1 MGCGQSKQDDQIAA
15 DFFQGAKESQTAQ
28 MQKDSVRSGE
38 LKATPQTPQ
47 NSARSQQD
55 SSRSQPQ
62 VPQSPR
68 QHSQSH
74 IEQALSPRSS
84 KISSRETSTSQMG
97 SSQGSIKT
105 MKSPGGGTKQGRK
118 SEFVAPPSSTS
129 FHNVVA
135 AQAQTEASKA
145 ASPSVPA
152 PPPPLPLKNKDPA
165 PPPPPGESK
174 PPAPAPSSESTT
186 EKPKTGPG
194 GAPRGNFKPQPQ
206 ILDDDDFSVAPSLST
221 AMRSVCGHNFD
232 DVYMRGKKLGYGAF
246 ANVFLAVH
254 KPTGE
259 EYAIKQ
265 VDRSK
270 MMWGQRDALKDE
282 IDNMKLVR
290 AGPNIVQLYEVFE
303 EKVYSFLVTEL
314 MTGGEL
320 FDRIIE
326 KKTFTEEEA
335 RSCCQCVLSALE
347 FMHKQRV
354 AHRDLKPENLLLAS
368 RESLLPVKLADFGFA
383 KAVAKKNGCRTL
395 CGTPGYLAPEIL
407 ERWPAYDVKCDIWSV
422 GVILFLLLGGYL
434 PFDADDEQLV
444 FDRTRNGQYDF
455 RPKFWRHIS
464 NGAKDLVSQCLTIN
478 PNKRASATSALQH
491 GWMSVGASE
500 LATHQ
505 VDVGKLKDM
514 VQARRKMKAAVKTL
528 MAANRFQQLNDD
540 FTVYMEK
547 RRGESIVS
555 HFSYMTSSTRTGHK
569 RYEEDSP
576 SGKPFTNFF
585 LLGEKLGEGE
595 NSYIYRATRKQTQQL
610 YAVKHVDLLPL
621 DEESKHTIRDEVKAL
636 RLLRGGPHIV
646 RLFDVFQEPEN
657 VYFVFETMTGGN
669 LLSRIVEKEVY
680 TEREAQQVCKI
691 AFTAINYCHMKKVAH
706 RDVKPENFLLVEEGD
721 DTSVKLADFAF
732 AKRCVKE
739 NSLLTLCGTAQYV
752 APEILDEHS
761 AGYDQRCDNWSL
773 GVFAF
778 VLLGG
783 YPPFEGVTGDLA
795 NEIKNAD
802 YKFHDEYWKDVSAS
816 AKEMIRSLLV
826 VNPKKRAT
834 ASDALACE
842 WMASEEEQLVL
853 RDLSTVQS
861 QINDKVEPKNKV
873 KMAVQTIIAR
883 NKFMSIAG
891 MKKDLLISSR
901 HSIDQSILEEDESF
915 DHHYTWGEQIGIG
928 TFSAVHE
935 VTSKESGTLFAAK
948 KITRKDLHPSDA
960 VALHDEISALRKV
973 AGCEQVVK
981 LHDVYDE
988 PDHTVLVLEIMGG
1001 GDLIDRIIEKRHYT
1015 EYDAKE
1021 VSRKLI
1027 MGVAHCHKF
1036 KIANRNLK
1044 PESLLLKAGSDI
1056 DVKISDFGYAK
1067 TVAFPNSLRTQ
1078 CGTEGYV
1085 APEILEH
1092 RPAYGIECDM
1102 WSLGVVIYIVLGGY
1116 RPFRGEGE
1124 EVMKQ
1129 IRYGEYKFHKR
1140 YWSHVSKEAKSL
1152 IQQLLTVD
1160 PQQRIKAEEALKSE
1174 WVTAEESAL
1183 DTIEL
1188 SSNMKELKNLRS
1200 AKSKL
1205 RSAVKMVVATQK
1217 LQSLSGFRSHQDF

>member
-1 MGCGQSKQDDQIAA
+1 M
-15 DFFQGAKESQTAQ
+15 
-28 MQKDSVRSGE
+28 
-38 LKATPQTPQ
+38 
-47 NSARSQQD
+47 
-55 SSRSQPQ
+55 
-62 VPQSPR
+62 SP
-68 QHSQSH
+68 
-74 IEQALSPRSS
+74 
-84 KISSRETSTSQMG
+84 
-97 SSQGSIKT
+97 
-105 MKSPGGGTKQGRK
+105 GGTKQGRK
-118 SEFVAPPSSTS
+118 SEFVAPPSFYTAPPPPVSK
-129 FHNVVA
+129 
-135 AQAQTEASKA
+135 TEATSR
-145 ASPSVPA
+145 ASPAVPA
-152 PPPPLPLKNKDPA
+152 PPPPLPQKTRDTA
-165 PPPPPGESK
+165 PQTPPSQSK
-174 PPAPAPSSESTT
+174 PAVAEAPTLTPVRNKTGTASSTT
-186 EKPKTGPG
+186 ATTGPG
-194 GAPRGNFKPQPQ
+194 GAPRGTRKPQPQ
-206 ILDDDDFSVAPSLST
+206 ILDDDDFTVAPSLDT
-221 AMRSVCGHNFD
+221 AMRSVSGHQFE
-232 DVYMRGKKLGYGAF
+232 DVYLRGKKLGYGAF
-246 ANVFLAVH
+246 ANVFVGIH
-254 KPTGE
+254 KPTGK

-282 IDNMKLVR
+282 IENMQRVR

-303 EKVYSFLVTEL
+303 AKVYSYLVTEI

-335 RSCCQCVLSALE
+335 RSCCGCILSALE

-368 RESLLPVKLADFGFA
+368 QESLLPVKLADFGFA

-434 PFDADDEQLV
+434 PFDAEDEQLV

-478 PNKRASATSALQH
+478 PNKRASATAALQH
-491 GWMSVGASE
+491 EWMSVGGSE

-505 VDVGKLKDM
+505 VDVEKLKGM
-514 VQARRKMKAAVKTL
+514 VEARRKMKAAVKTL

-555 HFSYMTSSTRTGHK
+555 HFSYMTSGTRTGHK
-569 RYEEDSP
+569 KFVEDSP
-576 SGKPFTNFF
+576 SGKPFTNFY
-585 LLGEKLGEGE
+585 LLGELVGEGE
-595 NSYIYRATRKQTQQL
+595 SSYIYSAIRKSTKQS
-610 YAVKHVDLLPL
+610 YAVKHVDLLSL
-621 DEESKHTIRDEVKAL
+621 DDESKETIRDEVKAL

-646 RLFDVFQEPEN
+646 RLYDVFQEPQSI
-657 VYFVFETMTGGN
+657 YFVFEEMTGGN

-691 AFTAINYCHMKKVAH
+691 AFTAINYCHNKKVAH

-732 AKRCVKE
+732 AKKCAKK
-739 NSLLTLCGTAQYV
+739 NSLMTLCGTAQYV
-752 APEILDEHS
+752 APEILDENS

-795 NEIKNAD
+795 NEIKTAD
-802 YKFHDEYWKDVSAS
+802 YKFHDEYWKDVSSS
-816 AKEMIRSLLV
+816 AKDMIKSLLV
-826 VNPKKRAT
+826 VDTQQRAT
-834 ASDALACE
+834 ASDALSCE
-842 WMASEEEQLVL
+842 WMASEGEKLVL
-853 RDLSTVQS
+853 QDLSTVQS
-861 QINDKVEPKNKV
+861 QMKDKLGAKNKV
-873 KMAVQTIIAR
+873 KMAVQT
-883 NKFMSIAG
+883 
-891 MKKDLLISSR
+891 
-901 HSIDQSILEEDESF
+901 DQSILEEDESF
-915 DHHYTWGEQIGIG
+915 DQHYTWGDQIGIG

-935 VTSKESGTLFAAK
+935 VTSKESGKLFAAK
-948 KITRKDLHPSDA
+948 KAIRKDLHPSDA
-960 VALHDEISALRKV
+960 VALHDEIAALRKV

-981 LHDVYDE
+981 LYDVYDD
-988 PDHTVLVLEIMGG
+988 PDHTVMVLEIMGG

-1044 PESLLLKAGSDI
+1044 PESLLLKAGSDT

-1067 TVAFPNSLRTQ
+1067 TVTFPNSLRTQ

-1085 APEILEH
+1085 APEVLEH
-1092 RPAYGIECDM
+1092 RPAYDIACDI

-1152 IQQLLTVD
+1152 IQQMLTVD
-1160 PQQRIKAEEALKSE
+1160 PQLRITAEDALKSE

-1188 SSNMKELKNLRS
+1188 SGNMEDLKNARS
-1200 AKSKL
+1200 AKAKL
-1205 RSAVKMVVATQK
+1205 RSAVKTVLATQK